1 MSGATWY
8 LRKAAECAQLARQ
21 ATDPRRRCE
30 YKNEEWRWREIAE
43 QIEKNEKNRFGSDA
57 P

>member
-1 MSGATWY
+1 MSEVSWY

-30 YKNEEWRWREIAE
+30 YKNEEWRWRQIAE